1 MNILLISECTKN
13 ALKES
18 RRIIDQFAERTGRRT
33 WQTAITLEGLKTLHR
48 LLRKTARK
56 NTAVAC
62 FWTRSKNRTEL
73 LWVVGDKSRFN
84 DRGRVPTNRS
94 GRNILRSEDESV
106 WQDGK
111 TIQILATL
119 AALLHD
125 LGKATV
131 GFQEKLSL
139 STQKKRAEA
148 DSYRH
153 EWISLQL
160 FLLMIEGCNTNQAIL
175 ERLQSLSRFQEDN
188 PHWYKILSELTP
200 ARRDQQNLSKKPALA
215 QILGWLIVTHH
226 RMSFLDKPY
235 YAPTDLREKRQE
247 VKYLQGL
254 AYQPYFAHCIKAL
267 DNWVKQ
273 SWSEHRNPEDFWQL
287 KAPITE
293 NKFWLKELKRW
304 ATKGLHHLKDLPEKN
319 IENPLLYTL
328 SRLVLMVGDHNYSS
342 LDKEAS
348 EQLVKSEEDSILFAN
363 TDRSS
368 GAFKQSLAQHLIG
381 VSRMA
386 ANFGHLLP
394 HLTYELPA
402 LPEHRPL
409 IKPTKLE
416 RFTWQNKAYTLA
428 EQLAIKSQ
436 TQGFFG
442 INMAS
447 TGCGKTIGN
456 ARIMYALRDKELG
469 ARFTIALGLRVLTLQ
484 TGSNLREQLKL
495 NDDALAV
502 LVGGSA
508 QKTLFELKE
517 DREQPKALTDTNF
530 TADILDTGSES
541 MEDLIDGDVYV
552 TEGGARLEKF
562 KTLLADSKARKLLT
576 SPVVTCTIDHLM
588 SASETVRGGRH
599 IVPVLRLLTSDL
611 ILDEPDDFSPE
622 DLPALARLVHLA
634 GIFGSRVLLSSAT
647 LTPDLV
653 TGLFD
658 AYQSGYRLWQGSRQS
673 QTPNPPIICAWFDEF
688 DSMAKEIQAVEAYNE
703 AHQGYVNKRVSA
715 LKALQM
721 EGSKRQGFVLPLAA
735 LKDDNNIYASLARMI
750 LKEARTLHQVYHT
763 KMAEKNLSFGLVR
776 IAHIKEI
783 IKLARALYRIN
794 IEDKET
800 TIHLTLYHSRQVLI
814 LRNSL
819 EEALDRI
826 LNRKNPK
833 AIIHH
838 PEVGEA
844 IKKSPAQNH
853 IFVVLGSPV
862 TEVGRDHDYDWAIVE
877 PSSMRSIIQL
887 VGRVWRHRD
896 LRIRKK
902 PNVALLPA
910 PIKALQQEDLRIN
923 TAVFHYPGFEE
934 TPDFLLTSH
943 QTAEVIKSHELA
955 SIDSIPR
962 IAKEAI
968 PPLEVE
974 GEKERYPSLS
984 ALEHGFMEYLF
995 NPAQVN
1001 FVNCFWQSEL
1011 AHHLTIHQRLV
1022 TPFRH
1027 SRRETLFFVEPDA
1040 ESPQELPYTIR
1051 EVESSSQ
1058 NLFSTLGSNNEQI
1071 KIETFN
1077 FAENPAIFPWLTFD
1091 LKEELQNLAD
1101 ELGETSLTYLAF
1113 KYAQISLDMIGQ
1125 GGSPKTWFF
1134 HPWLGFWEEKE
1145 EKN

>member
-1 MNILLISECTKN
+1 MNILIISECTKN

-18 RRIIDQFAERTGRRT
+18 RRLIDQFAERTGRRT
-33 WQTAITLEGLKTLHR
+33 WQTAITNEGLKTLHR

-62 FWTRSKNRTEL
+62 FWTRGKNRTEL

-84 DRGRVPTNRS
+84 DRGRVPTSRT
-94 GRNILRSEDESV
+94 GRNILRSEDESA

-148 DSYRH
+148 DFYRH

-160 FLLMIEGCNTNQAIL
+160 FLLMIEGCNTNQEIL
-175 ERLQSLSRFQEDN
+175 ERLQRFSHFQENN
-188 PHWYKILSELTP
+188 PHWYKVLSELTP
-200 ARRDQQNLSKKPALA
+200 ARKDQQNLSKKPALA
-215 QILGWLIVTHH
+215 QIIGWLIVTHH
-226 RMSFLDKPY
+226 RLPFLDKSY
-235 YAPTDLREKRQE
+235 YAPTDLREKRKE
-247 VKYLQGL
+247 AKYLQGL
-254 AYQPYFAHCIKAL
+254 AYQPYFAYCIKAL

-273 SWSEHRNPEDFWQL
+273 SWSKHQSPEDFWQL
-287 KAPITE
+287 KASITDNE
-293 NKFWLKELKRW
+293 MWLKELRRW
-304 ATKGLHHLKDLPEKN
+304 ATKGLYHLEDLPEKT
-319 IENPLLYTL
+319 IKNPLLYTL

-348 EQLVKSEEDSILFAN
+348 EQLVKSEETSKLWAN
-363 TDRSS
+363 TERKYPE
-368 GAFKQSLAQHLIG
+368 FKQTLPQHLVG

-394 HLTYELPA
+394 YLTYELPA

-409 IKPTKLE
+409 IKPTKIE

-428 EQLAIKSQ
+428 EQLAAKSQ

-442 INMAS
+442 VNMAS

-517 DREQPKALTDTNF
+517 EKEQQKVLT
-530 TADILDTGSES
+530 DTGSES
-541 MEDLIDGDVYV
+541 MEDLIDGEVYV
-552 TEGGARLEKF
+552 TEGGTRLEKF

-588 SASETVRGGRH
+588 GASETARGGRH
-599 IVPVLRLLTSDL
+599 IVPILRLLTSDL

-634 GIFGSRVLLSSAT
+634 GLFGSRVLLSSAT
-647 LTPDLV
+647 LTPDLI

-658 AYQSGYRLWQGSRQS
+658 AYQSGYRLWQSSRQS
-673 QTPNPPIICAWFDEF
+673 QTPNLPIICAWFDEF
-688 DSMAKEIQAVEAYNE
+688 EAVAKEIQAVEVDIYRE
-703 AHQGYVNKRVSA
+703 AHQGYVDKRVTA
-715 LKALQM
+715 LKALQI
-721 EGSKRQGFVLPLAA
+721 EGSKRQGFVLPLEAI
-735 LKDDNNIYASLARMI
+735 KDKKDIHTSLARMI
-750 LKEARTLHQVYHT
+750 LDEAQALHNIYHT
-763 KMAEKNLSFGLVR
+763 KIAEKKLSFGLVR

-783 IKLARALYRIN
+783 IKLARVLYRVHM
-794 IEDKET
+794 EDKET

-826 LNRKNPK
+826 LNRKNPT
-833 AIIHH
+833 AIMHH
-838 PEVGEA
+838 PEVAEA

-853 IFVVLGSPV
+853 IFIVLGSPV

-877 PSSMRSIIQL
+877 PSSQRSIIQL

-896 LRIRKK
+896 LRVQEK

-910 PIKALQQEDLRIN
+910 PIKALKQEDLKIN

-934 TPDFLLTSH
+934 APDFMLASH
-943 QTAEVIKSHELA
+943 QTAEVIKPHELA

-962 IAKEAI
+962 IAKETA
-968 PPLEVE
+968 PSLEVE
-974 GEKERYPSLS
+974 GEKERYPNLS
-984 ALEHGFMEYLF
+984 ALEHGFMKYLF
-995 NPAQVN
+995 NPVQVN
-1001 FVNCFWQSEL
+1001 FVNCFWQPEL
-1011 AHHLTIHQRLV
+1011 AHHLTIHQRLI

-1027 SRRETLFFVEPDA
+1027 SRRETLFFVEPDV
-1040 ESPQELPYTIR
+1040 ESPQRLPYTIR
-1051 EVESSSQ
+1051 EVESASQ
-1058 NLFSTLGSNNEQI
+1058 NLFSSLGSNNEQI
-1071 KIETFN
+1071 KVQALN

-1113 KYAQISLDMIGQ
+1113 KYAQISLDMIGR
-1125 GGSPKTWFF
+1125 GGNSKTWLF